1 MEQQIDLDK
10 YLIIVSKNHP
20 LTPEKEEM
28 LKEMFNYVPYKDEDG
43 ESCLEEETFKAYTAL
58 VKHMK
63 RKYLIDVDARSTW
76 RSIETQKKVM
86 EELKEEYGEE
96 WVKNYVALPG
106 TSEHHTGLAFD
117 LRFKCPVI
125 PKPLRDKARKLSKKM
140 GIYQKT
146 FKIIE
151 KEAVQFGLI
160 KRYDDSKKEITGFN
174 GELWHFRY
182 VGVEHAKAMSEQ
194 GLCLEE
200 YVKLLKD
207 KSENKEKVSSR

>member
-1 MEQQIDLDK
+1 MEKQMDLDK
-10 YLIIVSKNHP
+10 YLIIVSKDYP

-28 LKEMFNYVPYKDEDG
+28 LKEMFNYVPYTDEDG

-58 VKHMK
+58 IKLMK
-63 RKYLIDVDARSTW
+63 KKYLLDVDARSTW
-76 RSIETQKKVM
+76 RSIETQQKVM
-86 EELKEEYGEE
+86 EELKVEYGEE

-117 LRFKCPVI
+117 LRFKCPII
-125 PKPLRDKARKLSKKM
+125 PEPLRDKARKLSKKM

-160 KRYDDSKKEITGFN
+160 KRYDDSKKDITGFN

-182 VGVEHAKAMSEQ
+182 VGVEHAKAMTEK

-200 YVKLLKD
+200 YVKLLK
-207 KSENKEKVSSR
+207 EQNQKVEEAKVR

>member
-1 MEQQIDLDK
+1 MEQQVDLDK
-10 YLIIVSKNHP
+10 YLIIVNKNNP
-20 LTPEKEEM
+20 LTPEKEEV
-28 LKEMFNYVPYKDEDG
+28 LKKMFNYVPYNDEDG

-63 RKYLIDVDARSTW
+63 NKYFIDVDARSAW

-86 EELKEEYGEE
+86 EELKVEYGEE
-96 WVKNYVALPG
+96 WVKNYVAPPG

-117 LRFKCPVI
+117 LRFKS
-125 PKPLRDKARKLSKKM
+125 PLVPESLRNKAVALSKKV
-140 GIYQKT
+140 GIHQKI

-151 KEAVQFGLI
+151 KEAIQFGLI
-160 KRYDDSKKEITGFN
+160 KRYDASKKDITGFN

-182 VGVEHAKAMSEQ
+182 VGVEHAKAMAEK

-200 YVKLLKD
+200 YVKLLKEE
-207 KSENKEKVSSR
+207 SEIKEKSSVR